1 MGSVRALWTCLWWF
15 VGDEGTCYKDWQKN
29 LHGTTL
35 GTELI
40 IHYTGLGRGL
50 YRITR

>member
-1 MGSVRALWTCLWWF
+1 MKEHVIRTGWHKT
-15 VGDEGTCYKDWQKN
+15 

-50 YRITR
+50 YRITQGNEGLFGVM